1 MQGHGIYTTGQRLL
15 TANKAASIAL
25 QQHTTYN
32 MQRKEVYKVWHFL
45 ISFSTPA

>member
-25 QQHTTYN
+25 QQHTIYN
-32 MQRKEVYKVWHFL
+32 MQRKEVYKVWHSL